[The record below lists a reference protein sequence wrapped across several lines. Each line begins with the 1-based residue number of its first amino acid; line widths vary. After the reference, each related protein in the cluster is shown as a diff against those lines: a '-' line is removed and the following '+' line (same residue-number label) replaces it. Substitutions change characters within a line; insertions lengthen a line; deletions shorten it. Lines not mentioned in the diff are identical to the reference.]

1 MRTEK
6 AIGRLGV
13 WQFLSAF
20 VFLMFAPAT
29 ALAQSS
35 QRSSPCT
42 LQISLD
48 GSVGPGL
55 TDYFER
61 AVHRADERHCDSLL
75 FLINTPGGNL
85 QTTRLLVEA
94 MLSSKIPVLCLIWPS
109 GGHAGSAGA
118 ILLQACHVSGASP
131 ATNLGAATPISAAGD
146 LPDDL
151 RQKMIEDTKSWVT
164 GLARLRGRNELFA
177 AETITKAK
185 AVDAETAVQMRAI
198 DTVAVD
204 IDSFLKFANGRPVKM
219 PGDRI
224 EEVKVGPVVNFE
236 RDLRVRVLDFLTDPQ
251 FAYLL
256 FMASLALLYLEFTHP
271 GVSVPGV
278 LGSLGLI
285 VSMIAFHK
293 LNVWWGGVA
302 LIALG
307 VAFLIAEAFVTSFGV
322 LGIGGLIAVTA
333 GSILLY
339 DPAVIGERL
348 PYSLIFGM
356 TGTIGLAMFLLALVI
371 YRSRTSAAKRQ
382 SSLGLI
388 GRLATITSMESP
400 SQRRG
405 MLEVSGELWR
415 FQSDSD
421 VEVGGTVEIR
431 TQEGL
436 ALRVSPS
443 PKSQSQKSK
452 ST

>member
-1 MRTEK
+1 MRNFRSCHSGSLRTLWYMFFVCLIF
-6 AIGRLGV
+6 IGQRG
-13 WQFLSAF
+13 
-20 VFLMFAPAT
+20 
-29 ALAQSS
+29 LAQNDSG
-35 QRSSPCT
+35 SSPCT
-42 LQISLD
+42 LQITLD
-48 GSVGPGL
+48 GAVGPGL

-61 AVHRADERHCDSLL
+61 AAHRAEERKCDAIL

-85 QTTRLLVEA
+85 QTTRLLVESI
-94 MLSSKIPVLCLIWPS
+94 LSSKIPVLCLVWPA

-118 ILLQACHVSGASP
+118 ILLQACHVSGAAP
-131 ATNLGAATPISAAGD
+131 ATNIGAATPISAAGD

-151 RQKMIEDTKSWVT
+151 RKKMIEDTRSWVT
-164 GLARLRGRNELFA
+164 GLAHLRGRNEKFA
-177 AETITKAK
+177 AESITEAK
-185 AVDAETAVQMRAI
+185 AVDVETAAQMKAI

-204 IDSFLKFANGRPVKM
+204 IPSFLKFAGGRPVKM

-224 EEVKVGPVVNFE
+224 EAVKVGPTVDFE

-271 GVSVPGV
+271 GVGVPGV

-293 LNVWWGGVA
+293 LNVWWGGVV
-302 LIALG
+302 LIGLG
-307 VAFLIAEAFVTSFGV
+307 VIFLIAEAFVASFGI

-348 PYSLIFGM
+348 PYSLVFGM
-356 TGTIGLAMFLLALVI
+356 TGTVGLGMLLLALYI
-371 YRSRTSAAKRQ
+371 YRSRTSSAKRRG
-382 SSLGLI
+382 SMELI
-388 GRLATITSMESP
+388 GRFGKIVSLESP

-415 FQSDSD
+415 FQSDAD
-421 VEVGGTVEIR
+421 VGVGRTVEVID
-431 TQEGL
+431 QDGL
-436 ALRVSPS
+436 ILKV
-443 PKSQSQKSK
+443 
-452 ST
+452 T